1 VPVVSRSAAA
11 AAAAGRP
18 PLRGCVAA
26 WAGWHVTCGVA
37 CGSNPAMQQPPAAVQ
52 QPGLLLL
59 LRLRCTQ
66 CRRPPFVWMRDTL
79 SGWKI
84 VF

>member
-26 WAGWHVTCGVA
+26 WAGWHVASRAAPTQ
-37 CGSNPAMQQPPAAVQ
+37 PAEPPAAVQ

>member
-26 WAGWHVTCGVA
+26 WLRGLAGMWRRVRLQP
-37 CGSNPAMQQPPAAVQ
+37 SQQPPAAVQ